1 MTTPADARP
10 VGGRTRQHA
19 NGANGIAEPGRQG
32 ELADPLA
39 PLACSGGF
47 CSGGFCSAD
56 SGVAEMLVRG
66 LSGGVR
72 MLWCRSAA
80 VTRCRGGG
88 EMFLSVYK

>member
-32 ELADPLA
+32 DLADPLA
-39 PLACSGGF
+39 PLACLGGF
-47 CSGGFCSAD
+47 CPAD

-72 MLWCRSAA
+72 MLRCRSAA
-80 VTRCRGGG
+80 VTRCRGAG
-88 EMFLSVYK
+88 EMFLFVHK